1 MTQVNT
7 ITKSHKGTHLTYA
20 EMKQIEAYKKIELSH
35 REIGRLL
42 ERSPQTINDNVKKGT
57 VLQVNKQIQNGKA
70 YFYEKEVYFADV
82 NFRVYE
88 ENREN
93 CGRRPKW
100 IDGTKFIEWADKKM
114 LEEKWSPDVVVNKAR
129 EENLYHESILPSTS
143 IEHRPKSVE
152 ERLEFGHWEI
162 DTVIGRKC
170 ADDPVLLTLVERKTT
185 FELLF
190 KLDGKQSECV
200 DHTLRTFMNQLS
212 GIEGKIFKTNT
223 ADNGSE
229 FSNLSEL
236 SQSIDVYF
244 CYPFASYE
252 RGTSENQHKIIRR
265 FLPKHQ
271 SFKDVTQSQV
281 KRIQQWMNDY
291 PRRNHNYK
299 TPHQVFALELQKLKL
314 DLVA

>member
-114 LEEKWSPDVVVNKAR
+114 LEKKWSPDVVVNKAR

-170 ADDPVLLTLVERKTT
+170 ADDPVLLTLVERKIT
-185 FELLF
+185 FELL
-190 KLDGKQSECV
+190 C
-200 DHTLRTFMNQLS
+200 
-212 GIEGKIFKTNT
+212 
-223 ADNGSE
+223 
-229 FSNLSEL
+229 
-236 SQSIDVYF
+236 
-244 CYPFASYE
+244 
-252 RGTSENQHKIIRR
+252 
-265 FLPKHQ
+265 
-271 SFKDVTQSQV
+271 
-281 KRIQQWMNDY
+281 
-291 PRRNHNYK
+291 
-299 TPHQVFALELQKLKL
+299 
-314 DLVA
+314 